1 MTFHRP
7 ALRLL
12 RGENLEHEFKGY
24 ALVLQDGAD
33 PLTTGGVAVAGF
45 TTAGMVGVIAAS
57 HIIQSL
63 KLRQLGT
70 VLNSEFPAVALIHN
84 EVPKHPVRVY
94 QGDGIGVFTSEIQF
108 KDEQDIMFASTV
120 LEWFTRGGFD
130 RLIIIDGLVQSSKDV
145 SNGDLFGVGSSEKAR
160 ERLHLAGIEP
170 IQQGI
175 VAGITGFLL
184 GEGDRLGID
193 VTALFAEASPMYPD
207 ARAAALAVE
216 AVSELT
222 GIEIPLSELLE
233 NAQNIEDSVR
243 DVLENSQT
251 LLPAPEK
258 ELYDGDID
266 PSFG

>member
-1 MTFHRP
+1 MII
-7 ALRLL
+7 
-12 RGENLEHEFKGY
+12 EHEFKGY

-57 HIIQSL
+57 HIIQTL
-63 KLRQLGT
+63 KLNQLGT
-70 VLNSEFPAVALIHN
+70 VLNAQFPAVALIHN

-130 RLIIIDGLVQSSKDV
+130 RLIIIDGLVQSNKEV
-145 SNGDLFGVGSSEKAR
+145 PTGALFGVGSSQPAR
-160 ERLHLAGIEP
+160 DRLHRAGIEP

-193 VTALFAEASPMYPD
+193 VTALLAEASPMYPD

-216 AVSELT
+216 AVAELT
-222 GIEIPLSELLE
+222 GIEIPLSDLLE

-251 LLPAPEK
+251 LLPAPDTDV
-258 ELYDGDID
+258 YDQDVD